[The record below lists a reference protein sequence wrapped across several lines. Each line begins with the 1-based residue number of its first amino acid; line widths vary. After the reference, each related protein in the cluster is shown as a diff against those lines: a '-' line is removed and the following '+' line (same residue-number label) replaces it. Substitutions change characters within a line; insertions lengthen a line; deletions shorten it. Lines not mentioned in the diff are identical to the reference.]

1 MTNKFPLKGFTHML
15 MDGVS
20 VCMHRNLSDRHPIY
34 KLLSPH
40 FHYMHGINRLY
51 MLHLLLLRFYLIFK
65 IILNYIPNA
74 NSQNVA
80 INCKTYPNPKET
92 YTN

>member
-1 MTNKFPLKGFTHML
+1 ML

-51 MLHLLLLRFYLIFK
+51 MLHLFLLRFYLISRLFLV
-65 IILNYIPNA
+65 ISQILIPKMLQSIA
-74 NSQNVA
+74 KRIQIEKRHIRMNSQIVL
-80 INCKTYPNPKET
+80 
-92 YTN
+92 

>member
-1 MTNKFPLKGFTHML
+1 ML

-40 FHYMHGINRLY
+40 FHYLHGIKKGY
-51 MLHLLLLRFYLIFK
+51 ICYISFLLRFYLISRLFLV
-65 IILNYIPNA
+65 ISQILIPKMLQSIA
-74 NSQNVA
+74 KRIQVEKRHIRMNSQIVL
-80 INCKTYPNPKET
+80 
-92 YTN
+92 

>member
-1 MTNKFPLKGFTHML
+1 ML

-51 MLHLLLLRFYLIFK
+51 MLHLSFIK
-65 IILNYIPNA
+65 ILFNFQDY
-74 NSQNVA
+74 S
-80 INCKTYPNPKET
+80 
-92 YTN
+92 